1 MDDEGDCDVVDD
13 DSLDDIGID
22 ADVDVDVGNDGH
34 DDDIDDG
41 DDDKTN
47 NKTIRLLPLRL
58 IGILIATIM
67 RKIKN

>member
-13 DSLDDIGID
+13 DSLDDIGSD
-22 ADVDVDVGNDGH
+22 ADVDVDNDGH

-41 DDDKTN
+41 ADDKTN

-67 RKIKN
+67 RKIKNFP